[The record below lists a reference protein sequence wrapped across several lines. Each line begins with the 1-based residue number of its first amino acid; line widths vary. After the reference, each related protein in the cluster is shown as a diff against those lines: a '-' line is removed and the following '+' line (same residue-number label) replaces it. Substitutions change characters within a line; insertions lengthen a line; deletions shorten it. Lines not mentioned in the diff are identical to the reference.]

1 MPSNNTPNAST
12 TTAPDFSN
20 YKWVSGA
27 QRFESACVSRDHA
40 GRVYLGLKGWDK
52 KSRAMGYVSIELSPV
67 AVQDLR
73 TLLDL
78 AEAGEWP
85 PVKPAPLVAQVR
97 AGAKAAAQAAVA
109 ALGHTSD
116 RVPGLVA

>member
-20 YKWVSGA
+20 YKWVPGT
-27 QRFESACVSRDHA
+27 QRFESACVSRDLV

-52 KSRAMGYVSIELSPV
+52 KSRAMGYINIELGAA

-85 PVKPAPLVAQVR
+85 PIKPAPLVAQVR
-97 AGAKAAAQAAVA
+97 ADVKAAARA
-109 ALGHTSD
+109 ALEAAAQD
-116 RVPGLVA
+116 LAVVA